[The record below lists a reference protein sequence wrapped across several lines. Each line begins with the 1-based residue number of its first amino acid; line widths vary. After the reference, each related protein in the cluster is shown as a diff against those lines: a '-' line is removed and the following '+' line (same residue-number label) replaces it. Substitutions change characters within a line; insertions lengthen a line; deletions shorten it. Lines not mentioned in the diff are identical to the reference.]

1 MDDTGYVLLSINHYI
16 RILGLRAGYCLVAHA
31 HGLESRNVAKR
42 KTTPGSSN
50 RTQVRGPVRNQPSRE
65 TQTSGKLSQADLT
78 AGEIAQALNNALAET
93 IAGAL
98 VALNNFP
105 PGHPASDVLDAVIAA
120 SERASDWTRCII
132 ESTAARVRVLD
143 TPSPRNQ

>member
-1 MDDTGYVLLSINHYI
+1 MPVRVKLP
-16 RILGLRAGYCLVAHA
+16 
-31 HGLESRNVAKR
+31 E
-42 KTTPGSSN
+42 GSSN
-50 RTQVRGPVRNQPSRE
+50 QTQVRWPVRNQPSRE
-65 TQTSGKLSQADLT
+65 THTGGKLSQVDAT
-78 AGEIAQALNNALAET
+78 VGEVAQALNNALAET

-132 ESTAARVRVLD
+132 ASTAARVRVLD
-143 TPSPRNQ
+143 APSPRNQ